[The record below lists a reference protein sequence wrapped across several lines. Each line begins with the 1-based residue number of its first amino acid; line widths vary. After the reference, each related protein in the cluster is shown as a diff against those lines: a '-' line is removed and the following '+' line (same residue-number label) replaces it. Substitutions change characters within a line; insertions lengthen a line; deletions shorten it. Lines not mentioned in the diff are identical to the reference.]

1 MPSLELLDKDQYA
14 KEFLPFAAPPPEHR
28 GGNVGGLTHN
38 GVPFKFDP
46 DVPVD
51 SNNDDGDTDGADKP
65 LRGESVTEVCRI
77 SG

>member
-1 MPSLELLDKDQYA
+1 VLDKDRYTS
-14 KEFLPFAAPPPEHR
+14 EFFPFAAPPPEHR
-28 GGNVGGLTHN
+28 GGNVGALTHN

-51 SNNDDGDTDGADKP
+51 SNTDDAGDTDETDKP

-77 SG
+77 GG